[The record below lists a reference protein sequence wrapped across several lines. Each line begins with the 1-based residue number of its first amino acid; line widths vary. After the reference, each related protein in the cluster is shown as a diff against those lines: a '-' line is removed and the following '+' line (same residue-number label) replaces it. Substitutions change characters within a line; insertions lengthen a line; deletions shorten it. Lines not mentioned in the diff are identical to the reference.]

1 MMNEIKSL
9 TTDNFQGFLKTNKF
23 DIFICSSSFEK
34 RCQTI
39 PKIIGNQVKNVLIC
53 QYEDNYQ
60 MANDNYNELLGILKS
75 PIPISFGKNN
85 PLKNIDNLASNLH
98 DLTSKLKSA
107 NILVD
112 ITTFTREMIFIL
124 IYFFRNEPSIN
135 EHKVTFIYNPAGN
148 YSMDKDNISEK
159 WLSKGVRDIRSVL
172 GYSGLF
178 SPNKKLA
185 LILLVGF
192 EQERAKKII
201 DTFEP
206 SKVFLGHASI
216 EGAISEDLQVINKNV
231 FDELKSLYLLDMCQF
246 QFSCKTPSET
256 KEKID
261 EIIKSSKNDY
271 NIVIASL
278 NNKISSIG
286 VAFSALENPEVQ
298 ICYPTVNHYN
308 IENYSVPTNDVYLI
322 EINS

>member
-1 MMNEIKSL
+1 MNEIIRQ
-9 TTDNFQGFLKTNKF
+9 TTDSFQRFLKTNIF

-39 PKIIGNQVKNVLIC
+39 PKIIGNQVKNILIC
-53 QYEDNYQ
+53 HYKDNYQ
-60 MANDNYNELLGILKS
+60 MANENYKELLSFIKS
-75 PIPISFGKNN
+75 PILISFEKNN

-98 DLTSKLKSA
+98 DLTSKLEPI
-107 NILVD
+107 NILID
-112 ITTFTREMIFIL
+112 ITTLTREMIFIL
-124 IYFFRNEPSIN
+124 IYFFKNEPSIN
-135 EHKVTFIYNPAGN
+135 THKVIFIYNPAEK
-148 YSMDKDNISEK
+148 YSMDKDNIAEK

-206 SKVFLGHASI
+206 SKVYLGHASI
-216 EGAISEDLQVINKNV
+216 EGAISEDLQIINKSV
-231 FDELKSLYLLDMCQF
+231 FEELRSMYLLDMCQF
-246 QFSCKTPSET
+246 QFSCKTPYET

-261 EIIKSSKNDY
+261 EIIKTSNNDY

-286 VAFSALENPEVQ
+286 VAFSALENPDVQ

-308 IENYSVPTNDVYLI
+308 IEYYSIPTNEIYLI